1 MLASPGSSEATPP
14 RDVLARSGVNN
25 HDEVTQELFMIV
37 VTGATGNV
45 GRPLVQSLAAAGEQV
60 TAVSR
65 GVSGVAVPD
74 GVRHRQA
81 DLTDPE
87 SLRPIL
93 DGADALFLHDGGASA
108 HLLSPRDILDI
119 VKAGG
124 VGRIV
129 LLSSIGVATRP
140 QSASHGGMMRAIEDA
155 VRQSDMDWTIL
166 RPGAFNSNAYA
177 WAETVR
183 AHRTVAAPF
192 ADVGLPTIDPADIA
206 EVAAAALHEDGHA
219 GQVYELTGPALTTP
233 RQGAEAIGDA
243 LGEPVRFI
251 EQTREEAR
259 AQMLRF
265 MPEPV
270 VETTLDAIGEPN
282 PAEQRISPDV
292 EQVLGRA
299 PRTFAEW
306 AVRNITAFR

>member
-1 MLASPGSSEATPP
+1 
-14 RDVLARSGVNN
+14 
-25 HDEVTQELFMIV
+25 MIV

-45 GRPLVQSLAAAGEQV
+45 GRPLVQALAAASEQV
-60 TAVSR
+60 TSVSR
-65 GVSGVAVPD
+65 GTSDGTVPN

-81 DLTDPE
+81 DLSDPG
-87 SLRPIL
+87 SLQPVL

-108 HLLSPRDILDI
+108 HLLSPQDILD
-119 VKAGG
+119 VAKAGG
-124 VGRIV
+124 VGRVV

-140 QSASHGGMMRAIEDA
+140 QSASHGGVMRGIEDA
-155 VRQSDMDWTIL
+155 VRESGLDWTIL
-166 RPGAFNSNAYA
+166 RPGAFDSNAYL

-183 AHRTVAAPF
+183 ARRTVAAPF
-192 ADVGLPTIDPADIA
+192 GDVGLPTIDPADIA
-206 EVAAAALHEDGHA
+206 EVAAATLREGGHA

-243 LGEPVRFI
+243 LGEPVRFV

-270 VETTLDAIGEPN
+270 VETTLDAIGEPT
-282 PAEQRISPDV
+282 PAEQRVSPDV
-292 EQVLGRA
+292 ERLLGRA
-299 PRTFAEW
+299 PRTFADW
-306 AVRNITAFR
+306 AQRNLAAFQ

>member
-1 MLASPGSSEATPP
+1 M
-14 RDVLARSGVNN
+14 
-25 HDEVTQELFMIV
+25 ELFMIV

-45 GRPLVQSLAAAGEQV
+45 GRPLVQALAAAGEQV

-65 GVSGVAVPD
+65 GVSDAAVPD

-87 SLRPIL
+87 SLRSVF

-108 HLLSPRDILDI
+108 HRLSPRDILD
-119 VKAGG
+119 VAKASG

-140 QSASHGGMMRAIEDA
+140 QSASHGGMMRSIEDA
-155 VRQSDMDWTIL
+155 VRQSGMDWTIL
-166 RPGAFNSNAYA
+166 RPGGFNSNTYA
-177 WAETVR
+177 WVESVR
-183 AHRTVAAPF
+183 AQRTVAAPF
-192 ADVGLPTIDPADIA
+192 GEVGVPTIDPADIA
-206 EVAAAALHEDGHA
+206 EVAAAALREAGRA

-233 RQGAEAIGDA
+233 RQRAAAIGDA
-243 LGEPVRFI
+243 LGEPIRFI
-251 EQTREEAR
+251 EQTRDEAR
-259 AQMLRF
+259 TQMLQF

-270 VETTLDAIGEPN
+270 IDTTLDAIGEPN

-299 PRTFAEW
+299 PRTFADW
-306 AVRNITAFR
+306 VQRNIAAFR